1 MWSVHTEGKIVVSD
15 SFKSRVK
22 SYLVANYV
30 HKDISTGSPKG
41 LLEVL
46 PVLFSGK

>member
-1 MWSVHTEGKIVVSD
+1 MVVSD
-15 SFKSRVK
+15 SFKSGVR

-30 HKDISTGSPKG
+30 QKDISTGSPKL